1 MTSVVTDIIMV
12 AMYNDM
18 TTNFLVMMVIL
29 VTRVTN
35 VTNENQAQTS
45 NLQVFLWLPL
55 LPWLNKD
62 TNVSLLL

>member
-12 AMYNDM
+12 AIYNDI

-35 VTNENQAQTS
+35 VPVVTFATMVNQEYQCLFVAT
-45 NLQVFLWLPL
+45 V
-55 LPWLNKD
+55 
-62 TNVSLLL
+62 T